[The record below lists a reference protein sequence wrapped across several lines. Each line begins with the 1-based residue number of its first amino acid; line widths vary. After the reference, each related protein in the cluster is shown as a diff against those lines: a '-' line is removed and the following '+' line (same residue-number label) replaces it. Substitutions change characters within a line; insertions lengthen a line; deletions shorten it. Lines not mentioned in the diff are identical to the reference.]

1 MLDSY
6 FKEGKVQEAMNLLSE
21 MQEKGCGPNDVTY
34 NVLIN
39 GLSEKGELD
48 KAQELIK
55 EMSRSGLNVSA
66 FMLAH

>member
-21 MQEKGCGPNDVTY
+21 MQEKGCGPNDVAY